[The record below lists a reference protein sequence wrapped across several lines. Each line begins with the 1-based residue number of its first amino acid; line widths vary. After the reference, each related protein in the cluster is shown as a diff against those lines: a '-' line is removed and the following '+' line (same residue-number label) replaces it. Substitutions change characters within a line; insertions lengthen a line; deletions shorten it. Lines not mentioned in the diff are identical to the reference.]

1 MAREGIE
8 EGEFVPK
15 TPSDGFFIA
24 KRQMQESLDNRIG
37 ILLAKKKKLTDE
49 SNYTGLTIVLIQI
62 DQLESI
68 RDYVRNGMLW
78 DTRRGK

>member
-1 MAREGIE
+1 MS
-8 EGEFVPK
+8 K
-15 TPSDGFFIA
+15 SDGFFIA
-24 KRQMQESLDNRIG
+24 KRQMQETLDNKLCE
-37 ILLAKKKKLTDE
+37 LLTKKRKLTEE

-78 DTRRGK
+78 DKRND

>member
-8 EGEFVPK
+8 EGEPPVK

-24 KRQMQESLDNRIG
+24 KRQMQEALDNRLG
-37 ILLAKKKKLTDE
+37 ALMVKKRKLTEE

-78 DTRRGK
+78 DTRNG